1 MKYQGVL
8 PAVKVTVGGLA
19 IKLEPHIFQQLIT
32 REDLPV
38 VHGIVGIFS
47 KNHVYLTV
55 HDGLTFFTKVERP
68 LTGFQLVIE
77 TDSIHSYVTL

>member
-8 PAVKVTVGGLA
+8 PAVKVIVGGLA
-19 IKLEPHIFQQLIT
+19 IKLEPRIFEQLII

-38 VHGIVGIFS
+38 VHGIIGVFN

-55 HDGLTFFTKVERP
+55 HDGVTFFTKVERP

-77 TDSIHSYVTL
+77 TDSIRSYVTL